1 MNVSDRPSYK
11 LLARMFP
18 GEPERSVPAFDT
30 IAAARLVERFAGLDE
45 IDALILKETEAAWPE
60 DVNVLLKA
68 LRSGAPDLVDH
79 FTEQA
84 VVLYFS
90 TPAVSRALTGKPVP
104 LFPNRTV
111 MDDIDY
117 DLLEPVIANCR
128 GLADAERS

>member
-18 GEPERSVPAFDT
+18 GEPERSVPAFDA
-30 IAAARLVERFAGLDE
+30 IAAARLGERFAGLDE
-45 IDALILKETEAAWPE
+45 IDAFILKETEAAWPE

-79 FTEQA
+79 FIEQA

-117 DLLEPVIANCR
+117 DLLEPVIANR
-128 GLADAERS
+128 GGLADAERS

>member
-18 GEPERSVPAFDT
+18 GEPERSVPAFDA
-30 IAAARLVERFAGLDE
+30 IAAARLGERFAGLDE

-68 LRSGAPDLVDH
+68 LRSGAPDLVGH
-79 FTEQA
+79 FTEQV

-117 DLLEPVIANCR
+117 DLLEPVIANCK

>member
-18 GEPERSVPAFDT
+18 GEPERSVPAFDA
-30 IAAARLVERFAGLDE
+30 IAAARLGERFAGLDE

-117 DLLEPVIANCR
+117 DLLEPVIANCK